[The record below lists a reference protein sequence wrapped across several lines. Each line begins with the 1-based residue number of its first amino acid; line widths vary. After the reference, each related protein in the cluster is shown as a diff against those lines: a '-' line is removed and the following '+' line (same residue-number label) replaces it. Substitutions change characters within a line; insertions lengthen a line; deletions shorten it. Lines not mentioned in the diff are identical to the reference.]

1 MHERGQG
8 PNFASICNDDFGE
21 KKLMLQQKPT
31 HKLPPPLAACSAVT
45 LWRIDIYKHH
55 TDAHTLTHMHALVS
69 THVGPLHTAVHTR
82 SDS

>member
-31 HKLPPPLAACSAVT
+31 HKLPLPLAAC
-45 LWRIDIYKHH
+45 
-55 TDAHTLTHMHALVS
+55 
-69 THVGPLHTAVHTR
+69 PLSVAPAQPRHPRAGQMRAPVPAAP
-82 SDS
+82 